1 MKKTLLLLIF
11 FYIEIGNSQT
21 LQEVTLTQIENGVNL
36 KLNVYGSTVIG
47 YLSHG
52 YTIENNVIEV
62 NVCYWYTGFFAITN
76 LENNFAIPLPEE
88 MANYTMNIKIHNS
101 YSMQNCDY
109 NEMTDSLSFDFST
122 PLEEPIVLST
132 EQFQW
137 SQYDIQIYPNP
148 TNGIVNLDASFYIES
163 VAIYDAFGR
172 LVHHQNEVIEKQLN
186 ISHLAKG
193 MYFIK
198 VNNQAHFV
206 KKIWVQ

>member
-76 LENNFAIPLPEE
+76 LEN
-88 MANYTMNIKIHNS
+88 KS
-101 YSMQNCDY
+101 
-109 NEMTDSLSFDFST
+109 
-122 PLEEPIVLST
+122 
-132 EQFQW
+132 
-137 SQYDIQIYPNP
+137 
-148 TNGIVNLDASFYIES
+148 
-163 VAIYDAFGR
+163 
-172 LVHHQNEVIEKQLN
+172 
-186 ISHLAKG
+186 
-193 MYFIK
+193 
-198 VNNQAHFV
+198 
-206 KKIWVQ
+206 KKDE

>member
-1 MKKTLLLLIF
+1 
-11 FYIEIGNSQT
+11 
-21 LQEVTLTQIENGVNL
+21 
-36 KLNVYGSTVIG
+36 
-47 YLSHG
+47 
-52 YTIENNVIEV
+52 
-62 NVCYWYTGFFAITN
+62 
-76 LENNFAIPLPEE
+76 
-88 MANYTMNIKIHNS
+88 
-101 YSMQNCDY
+101 MQNCDY